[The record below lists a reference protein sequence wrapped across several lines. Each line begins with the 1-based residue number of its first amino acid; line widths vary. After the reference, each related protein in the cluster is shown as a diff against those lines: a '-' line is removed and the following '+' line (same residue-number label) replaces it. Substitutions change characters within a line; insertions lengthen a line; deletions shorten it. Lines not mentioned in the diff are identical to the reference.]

1 MKYRLLL
8 LLLIILALSCG
19 RSRNASSV
27 AGGVADTLHY
37 ATNITIAH
45 HDGWTEV
52 WLRNPWDT
60 AAVLH
65 TYLLVPS
72 EAEVPK
78 NLPEGTLVRTPLR
91 RAGVATA
98 VACGLIEELGRV
110 DAIAGVCE
118 QQYIHQ
124 TSVQQGLKEGRI
136 ADFGSGMNPDIEH
149 IMETAPDALLL
160 TPFEH
165 SGGYG
170 RVERLGI
177 PIIECA
183 EYMETSAL
191 GRAEWIRFYALL
203 FGAEAKGDSIFRS
216 VEQNYLRLVVLVRD
230 RIAASQR
237 SEELQPMAAEL
248 PQSGGIKVTDETTT
262 SNGNLNS
269 AAVGC
274 NSASAGRNS
283 ARSAIPRQRGNSA
296 PMAPSLL
303 SETLYGGQWFVPC
316 GQSTMGRMYADAGA
330 DYPFAD
336 MPGSGSVGLSFEEVL
351 ERAQDADVW
360 LIKYNQSAPVSY
372 ESLARDYKPY
382 TQFRAWRERHIW
394 ACDLAATHFY
404 EETPFHPDRLL
415 RDLVIILHPE
425 LMPGEET
432 RYYKTLPPP
441 SLKGREQNEDGQ

>member
-1 MKYRLLL
+1 MRRRSLRHILLCFPLLL
-8 LLLIILALSCG
+8 LAASCG
-19 RSRNASSV
+19 RGRSGVLSV
-27 AGGVADTLHY
+27 GGQTDTLRY
-37 ATNITIAH
+37 AENIRITRF
-45 HDGWTEV
+45 DGFTEV
-52 WLRNPWDT
+52 RLRNPWDT

-65 TYLLVPS
+65 TYLLVP
-72 EAEVPK
+72 ADAPVPAS
-78 NLPEGTLVRTPLR
+78 LPEGTLVRTPLR

-124 TSVQQGLKEGRI
+124 PSIQEGLKAGRI

-149 IMETAPDALLL
+149 IMATAPDALLL

-191 GRAEWIRFYALL
+191 GRAEWVRFYALL
-203 FGAEAKGDSIFRS
+203 FGAEAAGDSIFAH
-216 VEQNYLRLVVLVRD
+216 VERNY
-230 RIAASQR
+230 
-237 SEELQPMAAEL
+237 AEL
-248 PQSGGIKVTDETTT
+248 VALVAHNTTDSATKSSSLAPHPSSLTAHPSSRPSILTET
-262 SNGNLNS
+262 
-269 AAVGC
+269 
-274 NSASAGRNS
+274 
-283 ARSAIPRQRGNSA
+283 
-296 PMAPSLL
+296 M
-303 SETLYGGQWFVPC
+303 YGGQWFVPC
-316 GQSTMGRMYADAGA
+316 AQSTMGRMYADAGA
-330 DYPFAD
+330 TNPFAD
-336 MPGSGSVGLSFEEVL
+336 MAGSGSIGLSFEEVL

-360 LIKYNQSAPVSY
+360 LVKYNQSAPVGY
-372 ESLARDYKPY
+372 EQLARDYRPY

-394 ACDLAATHFY
+394 ACNLDATLFY

-432 RYYKTLPPP
+432 RYYQKTLPLTPNERTPSRTPDERTLPLTPP
-441 SLKGREQNEDGQ
+441 LQGGE